1 MGSEIDTLEVRLTSM
16 LGQLQTECGIL
27 ERIVYKNKNQHR
39 RCSYFQHILKVRRGL
54 RLLQSA
60 KLEELVD
67 SCFLVITGKRPK
79 QKVHLLES
87 LKRRKCDGGKHN
99 IMERLLGAARLLLL
113 TVEPMLMAA
122 TEISILLARSFF
134 TGFSLTM
141 LALLARLRV
150 LVQQKKQSVKIS
162 QEGIEVSREFYSNND
177 EVVTLECVW
186 KLDKFVSLERTYK
199 SNTGSPNGDLK
210 EDASIGTSTVKYQTI
225 ESFIG
230 DDELVHERVDS
241 DQMGEKCPSYFKG
254 GQD

>member
-1 MGSEIDTLEVRLTSM
+1 MGSEIDTLEVRFTSM

-39 RCSYFQHILKVRRGL
+39 RYSYFQHILKVRRDL
-54 RLLQSA
+54 RLLHSA

-67 SCFLVITGKRPK
+67 SCVLVITGKRPK

-210 EDASIGTSTVKYQTI
+210 EDASIGTSTVKYQSI

-241 DQMGEKCPSYFKG
+241 DQMGEKCPS
-254 GQD
+254 